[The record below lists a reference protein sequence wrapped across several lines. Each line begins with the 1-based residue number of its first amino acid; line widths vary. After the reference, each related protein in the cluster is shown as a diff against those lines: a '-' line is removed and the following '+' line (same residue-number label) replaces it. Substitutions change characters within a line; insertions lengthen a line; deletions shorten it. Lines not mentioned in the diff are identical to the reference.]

1 MSETISAAQ
10 RKRISRITRR
20 AIPAVREAY
29 ESGLI
34 SARRAD
40 CLLYL
45 PKAKQARQL
54 AALLQERGRR
64 ERSAKLA
71 AEAINSYLRE
81 RGARSVDLMELQPAI
96 RQRLAAAM
104 RGLRYAQTHV
114 FAACSHRS
122 HCQTQSTAA
131 SRSGARKPA
140 KPKMARAQ

>member
-1 MSETISAAQ
+1 MKTQVAESKSAGQ
-10 RKRISRITRR
+10 RKRISRIKRR

-45 PKAKQARQL
+45 PKAKQAGQL
-54 AALLQERGRR
+54 AALLQEQGKR

-81 RGARSVDLMELQPAI
+81 RGARPVDLLELQLAI
-96 RQRLAAAM
+96 RQALVAAI
-104 RGLRYAQTHV
+104 
-114 FAACSHRS
+114 
-122 HCQTQSTAA
+122 
-131 SRSGARKPA
+131 
-140 KPKMARAQ
+140 